1 MKKGSKCE
9 KETNHW
15 DVISLPRSVNLWKE
29 DEDKPRK
36 ICKWIPNKKIS
47 NNEPLE
53 RRTEF
58 ERKKK
63 MLSKRRP
70 PDNLWRENLYEIKE
84 IWESREMS

>member
-1 MKKGSKCE
+1 MKE
-9 KETNHW
+9 KMQIINE
-15 DVISLPRSVNLWKE
+15 
-29 DEDKPRK
+29 K
-36 ICKWIPNKKIS
+36 IVVHKIANKKIS

-70 PDNLWRENLYEIKE
+70 PDNLWRENLYEIK
-84 IWESREMS
+84 

>member
-1 MKKGSKCE
+1 MKE
-9 KETNHW
+9 KMQIINE
-15 DVISLPRSVNLWKE
+15 
-29 DEDKPRK
+29 K
-36 ICKWIPNKKIS
+36 IVVHKIANKKIS

-70 PDNLWRENLYEIKE
+70 PDNLWRDVISKE
-84 IWESREMS
+84 KK

>member
-1 MKKGSKCE
+1 MQIINE
-9 KETNHW
+9 KIVVH
-15 DVISLPRSVNLWKE
+15 
-29 DEDKPRK
+29 K
-36 ICKWIPNKKIS
+36 IANKKIS

-70 PDNLWRENLYEIKE
+70 PDNLWIE
-84 IWESREMS
+84 

>member
-1 MKKGSKCE
+1 MKVK
-9 KETNHW
+9 
-15 DVISLPRSVNLWKE
+15 
-29 DEDKPRK
+29 
-36 ICKWIPNKKIS
+36 PNKKIS

-70 PDNLWRENLYEIKE
+70 PDNLWRENLYERKTTTPKKKTQKKKTNEKMKE
-84 IWESREMS
+84 M

>member
-1 MKKGSKCE
+1 MKRLLAPKKM
-9 KETNHW
+9 KMK
-15 DVISLPRSVNLWKE
+15 VK
-29 DEDKPRK
+29 
-36 ICKWIPNKKIS
+36 PNKKIS

-70 PDNLWRENLYEIKE
+70 PDNLWRDVISKE
-84 IWESREMS
+84 KK

>member
-1 MKKGSKCE
+1 MKKGSKWRWIGTISITWQ
-9 KETNHW
+9 ETNHW

-70 PDNLWRENLYEIKE
+70 PDTKG
-84 IWESREMS
+84 

>member
-1 MKKGSKCE
+1 MQIINE
-9 KETNHW
+9 KIVVH
-15 DVISLPRSVNLWKE
+15 
-29 DEDKPRK
+29 K
-36 ICKWIPNKKIS
+36 IANKKIS

-70 PDNLWRENLYEIKE
+70 NNGTRDRLFIK
-84 IWESREMS
+84 